1 MATKEFVKRRLKL
14 GMSNLQ
20 YNISLLLKNADE
32 NSIWKSILIV
42 MLACKNFA
50 TQECNIFYYKD
61 M

>member
-1 MATKEFVKRRLKL
+1 MATKEFVNRRLKL
-14 GMSNLQ
+14 RVSNLQ

-42 MLACKNFA
+42 MLACKHFA
-50 TQECNIFYYKD
+50 TQECNIFYYKH